1 MDILNNNS
9 ILLISNDNFIIG
21 MLKGYGLANQLTVS
35 TKSTLENINADEVK
49 NSYKLII
56 FDIRELE
63 KTATK
68 AYLRVLR
75 KINIDSKIP
84 ICAIFNHVDNQD
96 IQEESW
102 IDFYLEDP
110 IMERL
115 DGYLR
120 EHFSYNFHPFPNR
133 RNNDRR
139 NNDRRTENNHDT
151 YPETPSVSA
160 PQQLKFTRKVNYDN
174 YKIGPFTVN
183 ISSQSV
189 YFKEKN
195 LNLTRKEF
203 KLFTLLAADTDH
215 IFTPQEIIN
224 HLWPENN
231 RANKSDLY
239 QYMHL
244 LRKKLELDP
253 YNPHWV
259 LTLKGIGYR
268 LNTKPSI
275 EDINA
280 EINRIKSF

>member
-1 MDILNNNS
+1 METSKNNS

-21 MLKGYGLANQLTVS
+21 MLNGYGLANQLTVS
-35 TKSTLENINADEVK
+35 TKPTEEQISPDEVE

-56 FDIRELE
+56 VDIRDLE
-63 KTATK
+63 KKSTK
-68 AYLRVLR
+68 AYLKVLE
-75 KINIDSKIP
+75 KINKDSKIP
-84 ICAIFNHVDNQD
+84 ICAIFNHADQQD

-110 IMERL
+110 IMEKL

-120 EHFSYNFHPFPNR
+120 EHFSYNFHPFPDR

-139 NNDRRTENNHDT
+139 NRDRRNGNNHEDHA
-151 YPETPSVSA
+151 EASSVTGS
-160 PQQLKFTRKVNYDN
+160 QKLNVSRKTHRDH
-174 YKIGPFTVN
+174 YKTGPFTVN
-183 ISSQSV
+183 ISSQAV

-203 KLFTLLAADTDH
+203 KLFTLLAADIDH

-244 LRKKLELDP
+244 LRKKVEVDP
-253 YNPHWV
+253 YSPHWII
-259 LTLKGIGYR
+259 TLKGIGYR
-268 LNTKPSI
+268 LNIKPPIESI
-275 EDINA
+275 NTERQSI
-280 EINRIKSF
+280 RSV

>member
-1 MDILNNNS
+1 METSKNNS

-21 MLKGYGLANQLTVS
+21 MLNGYGLANQLTVS
-35 TKSTLENINADEVK
+35 TKPTEEQISPDEVE

-56 FDIRELE
+56 VDIRDLE
-63 KTATK
+63 KKSTK
-68 AYLRVLR
+68 AYLKVLE
-75 KINIDSKIP
+75 KINKDSKIP
-84 ICAIFNHVDNQD
+84 ICAIFNHADQQD

-110 IMERL
+110 IMEKL

-120 EHFSYNFHPFPNR
+120 EHFSYNFHPFPDR

-139 NNDRRTENNHDT
+139 NRDRRNGNNHEDHA
-151 YPETPSVSA
+151 EASSVTGS
-160 PQQLKFTRKVNYDN
+160 QKLNVSRKTHRDH
-174 YKIGPFTVN
+174 YKTGPFTVN
-183 ISSQSV
+183 ISSQAV

-203 KLFTLLAADTDH
+203 KLFTLLAADIDH

-231 RANKSDLY
+231 RATKSDLY

-244 LRKKLELDP
+244 LRKKVEVDP
-253 YNPHWV
+253 YSPHWII
-259 LTLKGIGYR
+259 TLKGIGYR
-268 LNTKPSI
+268 LNIKPPIESI
-275 EDINA
+275 NTERQSI
-280 EINRIKSF
+280 RSV

>member
-1 MDILNNNS
+1 METSKKNS

-21 MLKGYGLANQLTVS
+21 MLNGYGLANQLTVS
-35 TKSTLENINADEVK
+35 TKPTEEQISPDEVE

-56 FDIRELE
+56 VDIRDLDKKSTKSYLKVLE
-63 KTATK
+63 K
-68 AYLRVLR
+68 
-75 KINIDSKIP
+75 INKDGKIP
-84 ICAIFNHVDNQD
+84 ICAIFNHADQQD

-110 IMERL
+110 IMEKL

-120 EHFSYNFHPFPNR
+120 EHFSYNFHPFPDR

-139 NNDRRTENNHDT
+139 NRDRRNGNNHEDHAEASSVT
-151 YPETPSVSA
+151 GSQKLSVS
-160 PQQLKFTRKVNYDN
+160 RKTHRDH
-174 YKIGPFTVN
+174 YKTGPFTVN
-183 ISSQSV
+183 ISSQAV

-203 KLFTLLAADTDH
+203 KLFTLLAADIDH

-244 LRKKLELDP
+244 LRKKVEVDP
-253 YNPHWV
+253 YSPHWII
-259 LTLKGIGYR
+259 TLKGIGYR
-268 LNTKPSI
+268 LNIKPPVEGINTERQSI
-275 EDINA
+275 
-280 EINRIKSF
+280 RSV